1 MTTKKSTTKKSTTK
15 KTTKSAAPAD
25 PMFEAL
31 VKGLVVATAASLPTA
46 IADYTNLTV
55 AQTAA
60 AYADALSKLR
70 DVPGTPAVESI
81 RNAMLGELTAI
92 AKRIERRRVAPPA
105 AAPVPAPSE
114 PAPS

>member
-1 MTTKKSTTKKSTTK
+1 MTTKKSTTKKS
-15 KTTKSAAPAD
+15 AAPAD
-25 PMFEAL
+25 PL
-31 VKGLVVATAASLPTA
+31 VDTVLKGIVVGAAAMLPAA
-46 IADYTNLTV
+46 IADHTNLTV

-70 DVPGTPAVESI
+70 DVPGTPAVEGI
-81 RNAMLGELTAI
+81 RNALLAELSSI

-105 AAPVPAPSE
+105 AAPAPSE